1 MSHKPL
7 RLFEA
12 FGVEIEY
19 MVVEQAPPLA
29 VAPVVDGVMKR
40 AGEMPQARGVEI
52 EGEGGYPNSV
62 DMAEGI
68 SWSNELALHVLEFK
82 TSAPAPT
89 LRGVAPLFHEQVL
102 RADALLDGLARPA
115 RLLPTGMHPL
125 MDPEREMR
133 LWPHDYGEVYAAF
146 NRIFDCRGHGWANL
160 QATHLN
166 LPFCIHE
173 TAEYGSQAYAQ
184 ADTPESEFGRLHAA
198 IRMVLPI
205 LPALSASTP
214 IMEGRVTGQMDN
226 RLEVYRHNARRL
238 PITSGRVIPE
248 PVFTHSGYEREILG
262 AIYTAFEPHDPDGIL
277 RFEWANSRGAIAR
290 FMRSAIEIRVLDVQE
305 CPGAD
310 LAVCALAAG
319 VVRAIA
325 MGQLGDTGQMQ
336 RWGVEPLHEIL
347 LNTIRDGDAA
357 VIQNAEYLRAMGY
370 SGSAPYTAGRLWRD
384 IFERTPCEEAR
395 TDELRPF
402 VESILAGGCLARRI
416 LAATGPSPSVE
427 RIVSVYT
434 DLAGCLRRNEP
445 YAPR

>member
-1 MSHKPL
+1 MPL
-7 RLFEA
+7 HLSEA

-29 VAPVVDGVMKR
+29 VSPVVDGVMKL
-40 AGEMPQARGVEI
+40 AAAMPEARDVEI

-62 DMAEGI
+62 DMVEEI
-68 SWSNELALHVLEFK
+68 SWSNELALHVLELK
-82 TSAPAPT
+82 TSRPVRS
-89 LRGVAPLFHEQVL
+89 LRGLAGLFHGQVL
-102 RADALLDGLARPA
+102 RADSVLGTLPAPA

-160 QATHLN
+160 QSTHIN

-173 TAEYGSQAYAQ
+173 KAEFGSAAYAA

-214 IMEGRVTGQMDN
+214 IMEGRLTGLMDN

-238 PITSGRVIPE
+238 PITSGKVIPE
-248 PVFTHSGYEREILG
+248 PVFTHDGYEREILG
-262 AIYTAFEPHDPDGIL
+262 AIYNAFQPHDPEGLL
-277 RFEWANSRGAIAR
+277 RYEWANSRGAIAR
-290 FMRSAIEIRVLDVQE
+290 FMRNAIEIRVLDVQE

-310 LAVCALAAG
+310 LAICALAAG
-319 VVRAIA
+319 VVQAIA
-325 MGQLGDTGQMQ
+325 EGQLGDIGAMQ
-336 RWGVEPLHEIL
+336 RWGVDPLHEIL
-347 LNTIRDGDAA
+347 LGTIRDGDASA
-357 VIQNAEYLRAMGY
+357 IKNSDYLRALGY
-370 SGSAPYTAGRLWRD
+370 AGKVPCTAGRLWRD
-384 IFERTPCEEAR
+384 LFERTPCEAAR
-395 TDELRPF
+395 SEELRPY
-402 VESILAGGCLARRI
+402 VEAILGTGCLARRI
-416 LAATGPSPSVE
+416 AQATGPAPSVD